1 MISVHNKQS
10 VSLREW
16 EDERGRPA
24 ARAAHIDK
32 RELKMKEALREEK
45 PAVLKERQAKKR
57 GRRRWWEG
65 RVGVAWSRGG
75 EPGQPRPG
83 KLAGINRLGG
93 RVGVS
98 QSVTTRA

>member
-24 ARAAHIDK
+24 ARAVHIDK

-45 PAVLKERQAKKR
+45 PAVLKERQAKK
-57 GRRRWWEG
+57 GEG
-65 RVGVAWSRGG
+65 DVGGKGG
-75 EPGQPRPG
+75 LESPGAEEVNQVS
-83 KLAGINRLGG
+83 LAQ
-93 RVGVS
+93 VS
-98 QSVTTRA
+98 

>member
-45 PAVLKERQAKKR
+45 PAVLRERQAKR
-57 GRRRWWEG
+57 GKETVVGGEG
-65 RVGVAWSRGG
+65 WSRL
-75 EPGQPRPG
+75 EQR
-83 KLAGINRLGG
+83 R
-93 RVGVS
+93 
-98 QSVTTRA
+98 